1 MALRI
6 PGIAV
11 EGSDRRGSA
20 RYFISPAYPRA
31 SHSGIRLSSVNFST
45 RTTPQRS
52 KPSDFASSTTR
63 KVSVRGLIKEIV
75 PYRREPSEPQT
86 GGPPEGSAK
95 PVRPCE
101 STPTGGEFRCYAT
114 TGRVCSAKTPNS
126 GVLVCKHIEDSVQL
140 GDLKKIADFLRQMQQ
155 LQVPALI
162 LHRREPANQFAD
174 PRAVDVVDVGEIQE
188 NFFSL
193 IIQQPANRLSQ
204 QRATVSE
211 DDPAAQVHD
220 SNLAGIAVGRM

>member
-95 PVRPCE
+95 P
-101 STPTGGEFRCYAT
+101 
-114 TGRVCSAKTPNS
+114 CSALLEHANRRRIPMLRDNRP
-126 GVLVCKHIEDSVQL
+126 GVLSQNSEQRCS
-140 GDLKKIADFLRQMQQ
+140 
-155 LQVPALI
+155 
-162 LHRREPANQFAD
+162 
-174 PRAVDVVDVGEIQE
+174 
-188 NFFSL
+188 
-193 IIQQPANRLSQ
+193 RL
-204 QRATVSE
+204 
-211 DDPAAQVHD
+211 
-220 SNLAGIAVGRM
+220 